1 MRAKKHRLLNICGD
15 IDYVQVRV
23 QAFHLTIHLYIKMQ
37 RPILVPKSDNSSKT
51 VWGLQMF
58 FFCFLRTFEF
68 RNPEFRILKLI
79 FSCNCC
85 HLQCAC
91 NARVFVTYF

>member
-1 MRAKKHRLLNICGD
+1 MRAKKHRLLNICGG

-37 RPILVPKSDNSSKT
+37 RPILVPKSDNCSKT

-58 FFCFLRTFEF
+58 FLFLTY
-68 RNPEFRILKLI
+68 FRI
-79 FSCNCC
+79 
-85 HLQCAC
+85 
-91 NARVFVTYF
+91 